1 MSDLGD
7 HKRSGVAAPAPA
19 PAPAPQPAPEP
30 VPVDRFAPAVGPGG
44 IAVREVA
51 R

>member
-7 HKRSGVAAPAPA
+7 HRRSGVAAPA

-30 VPVDRFAPAVGPGG
+30 VPADRFVPGVVRG
-44 IAVREVA
+44 GRAVREVA